1 MTEAE
6 MGFRTAPLGFK
17 REDVLAFIETE
28 TARRAQ
34 AEQQAGEIVRKARE
48 DAAREHERVMEQAK
62 GEISELMSAAAEK
75 LVLSSTSDAYD
86 KFLDTAEE
94 RKDNG

>member
-34 AEQQAGEIVRKARE
+34 AAPTSATGSGSTPRRAATRARLP
-48 DAAREHERVMEQAK
+48 R
-62 GEISELMSAAAEK
+62 ISSPRHTINIRPSYL
-75 LVLSSTSDAYD
+75 
-86 KFLDTAEE
+86 
-94 RKDNG
+94 